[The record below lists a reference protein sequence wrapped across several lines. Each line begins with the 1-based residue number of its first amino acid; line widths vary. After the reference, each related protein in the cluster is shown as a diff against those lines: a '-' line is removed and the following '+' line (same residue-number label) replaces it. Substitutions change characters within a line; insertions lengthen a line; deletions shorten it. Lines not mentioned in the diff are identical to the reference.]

1 MATQQQFITNL
12 YHGNESDEGTIKY
25 YKVDVP
31 RGTINSTFEPLNIGS
46 VYPVVCVKRYNTFE
60 WVRLNNLSASLWM
73 RYRDSIGHYVPY
85 LNACSNTLEEDKT
98 DNKLVAS
105 LLATLTIEQRKKW
118 LTENSEYK
126 DKICVECGSFEP
138 EIKKCIHHDCSGMC
152 ATCFDIKNKP
162 GFENCACCLKKQ
174 EMTCPICQEDFAT
187 DKLVK
192 SEQCSHHICWS
203 CFGRSVKSSRPLSH
217 CPLCRGIFCEKLVD
231 LEDYDLDD
239 IPGLEDDDDMPPL
252 VEIEDDWSEHD
263 EQFAM
268 ARAQEGM
275 DFDAIITAIANG
287 FVTTRDRGVV

>member
-1 MATQQQFITNL
+1 MATQQQFITDL
-12 YHGNESDEGTIKY
+12 YRGNESDEGTIKY
-25 YKVDVP
+25 YKSRMVP
-31 RGTINSTFEPLNIGS
+31 SGTEF
-46 VYPVVCVKRYNTFE
+46 VYPVICIKRYNTFE
-60 WVRLNNLSASLWM
+60 WVRFNDLSAALWM
-73 RYRDSIGHYVPY
+73 RYRNNMEPEWISKSIFSGEKV
-85 LNACSNTLEEDKT
+85 KT
-98 DNKLVAS
+98 DNKLVTS

-126 DKICVECGSFEP
+126 DKICVECGAFEP

-174 EMTCPICQEDFAT
+174 EMTCPICQEDFTT

-217 CPLCRGIFCEKLVD
+217 CPLCRGVFCEKLID
-231 LEDYDLDD
+231 IEDYDLDD

-252 VEIEDDWSEHD
+252 IEIDDDDWSEQD
-263 EQFAM
+263 ERFAM

-275 DFDAIITAIANG
+275 DFEAIIAAIANN
-287 FVTTRDRGVV
+287 FVTVRDRTVDGLEV